1 MVSLLTS
8 EDRRWLAAAT
18 AIAARGV
25 GTTYPNPSVGCVLV
39 RNGVIVGRGV
49 TQPGGRPHAEAV
61 ALAQAGDG
69 ARGCTAYVTLE
80 PCAHGSARGGDCA
93 GALTAAG
100 VARLVIGRLDPDP
113 RTDGKGADRLR
124 AAAIDVVDAGVED
137 GALAG
142 FLMRRRRER
151 PFVTLK
157 LAMSLDGGIALRS
170 GKSRWITGE
179 RARAHAHLERAR
191 HDAILVGRGTYDTD
205 TPRLDVRLAGL
216 EQRAPRRVLLSHRVT
231 PAGWTVIADPEAITT
246 LPADTLLVE
255 GGAGAAAAFLR
266 ADLVD
271 RLLIYRAPIIIGGL
285 RGVDDLGLPDLGA
298 AHGRWRLDDSRMLGQ
313 DRLDTFL
320 RASN

>member
-1 MVSLLTS
+1 MGSLLTS
-8 EDRRWLAAAT
+8 EDRRWLAAAS

-39 RNGVIVGRGV
+39 HDGVIVGRGV

-80 PCAHGSARGGDCA
+80 PCAHVSARGGDCA
-93 GALTAAG
+93 GALAGAG
-100 VARLVIGRLDPDP
+100 VARIVIGTRDPDP
-113 RTDGKGADRLR
+113 RTDGKGTDRLR

-137 GALAG
+137 RALAG
-142 FLMRRRRER
+142 FLMRRRRGR

-157 LAMSLDGGIALRS
+157 LAMSLDGGIALGS
-170 GKSRWITGE
+170 GGSRWITGE
-179 RARAHAHLERAR
+179 RPRAHAHLERAR
-191 HDAILVGRGTYDTD
+191 HDAILVGRGTYDSD
-205 TPRLDVRLAGL
+205 APRLDVRLAGL
-216 EQRAPRRVLLSHRVT
+216 EQRAPRRVLLSHRVA

-271 RLLIYRAPIIIGGL
+271 RLLIYRAPIVIGGL